1 MSTCVIQ
8 SAYNGVETIAV
19 STICTNIIKSKSL
32 YQPLIP
38 LHVGTVEF
46 MQGVF
51 NELGI
56 KVQELGYPDE
66 LKPFYKRDIV
76 YNGFQKNR
84 FIKPY
89 DCKRFDVFI
98 RTDTDVLGY
107 GNVLSWWSQEV
118 VTFLQEYRVYC
129 NGDNIMGM
137 GRYDD
142 LDDPD
147 LDETEIR
154 AFVEQVISTWKD
166 RPIAY
171 AIDIGIIAGRGMAV
185 VELTDAWGMGLYK
198 PMNMTQYYHMLL
210 SRWDELV
217 NDKRLIS

>member
-1 MSTCVIQ
+1 MNTCVIQ
-8 SAYNGVETIAV
+8 SAYNGVETIVV
-19 STICTNIIKSKSL
+19 STVCTNIIKSSGL
-32 YQPLIP
+32 YRPLIP

-51 NELGI
+51 KEIGI

-66 LKPFYKRDIV
+66 LTPFYNRDIV
-76 YNGFQKNR
+76 YNGFKKNR

-89 DCKRFDVFI
+89 DCKMFEVFI
-98 RTDTDVLGY
+98 QTDTDVLGY
-107 GNVLSWWSQEV
+107 GRVLSWWSQEI

-129 NGDNIMGM
+129 VHDKIVGM

-154 AFVEQVISTWKD
+154 EFVEKVISAWKD
-166 RPIAY
+166 RPSAY
-171 AIDIGIIAGRGMAV
+171 ARSCQNISWKSLLRCRIRLMVFGMQYQRRC
-185 VELTDAWGMGLYK
+185 EQSNTHIRS
-198 PMNMTQYYHMLL
+198 MTFTGA
-210 SRWDELV
+210 RLV
-217 NDKRLIS
+217 TTF